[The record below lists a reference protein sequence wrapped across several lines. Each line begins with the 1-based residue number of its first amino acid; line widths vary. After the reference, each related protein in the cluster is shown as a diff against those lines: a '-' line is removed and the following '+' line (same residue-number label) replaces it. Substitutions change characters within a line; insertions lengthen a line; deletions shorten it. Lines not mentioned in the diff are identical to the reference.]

1 MIVVEPESFQYAMNE
16 LRGIFFSQLML
27 KYDHVLEQRF
37 YTTMDRQRRSRS
49 HRPSN
54 VARYAEPEYIS
65 PSMEEALK
73 DLYIIADV
81 FARSFLLVV
90 EDIPRVFQMVKEA

>member
-1 MIVVEPESFQYAMNE
+1 
-16 LRGIFFSQLML
+16 
-27 KYDHVLEQRF
+27 
-37 YTTMDRQRRSRS
+37 
-49 HRPSN
+49 
-54 VARYAEPEYIS
+54 
-65 PSMEEALK
+65 MEEALK